1 MIPLED
7 QALLDDDDDL
17 DLGDIAE
24 VPEEEQLDED
34 DRTDYF
40 EEDLS
45 DAPEG
50 SEEDVVFF
58 GEDDE
63 E

>member
-1 MIPLED
+1 MMPLED
-7 QALLDDDDDL
+7 QALLDEDDDIDY
-17 DLGDIAE
+17 GDVAD
-24 VPEEEQLDED
+24 VPESEQLEVD

-50 SEEDVVFF
+50 SEDEILFF

-63 E
+63 D

>member
-7 QALLDDDDDL
+7 QALLDNDDDL
-17 DLGDIAE
+17 DFGDVAE

-50 SEEDVVFF
+50 SEEDIVFF

>member
-1 MIPLED
+1 MPLED
-7 QALLDDDDDL
+7 QALLEDEDL
-17 DLGDIAE
+17 DFGDVAE
-24 VPEEEQLDED
+24 VPDEEQLDED
-34 DRTDYF
+34 DRQDYF

-50 SEEDVVFF
+50 SEEDVDFF

>member
-1 MIPLED
+1 MPLED
-7 QALLDDDDDL
+7 QALLEDEDL
-17 DLGDIAE
+17 DFGDVAE
-24 VPEEEQLDED
+24 VPDEEQLDED
-34 DRTDYF
+34 DRQDYF

-50 SEEDVVFF
+50 DEADIDFF